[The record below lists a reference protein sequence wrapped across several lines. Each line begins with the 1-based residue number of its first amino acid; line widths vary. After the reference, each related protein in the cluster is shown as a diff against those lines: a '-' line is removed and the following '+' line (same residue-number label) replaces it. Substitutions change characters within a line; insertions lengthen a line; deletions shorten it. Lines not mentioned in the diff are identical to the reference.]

1 VACVAKIE
9 LVLLVHLV
17 DVGGCKYGSFSVLV
31 ALASDQA
38 AIFWHPF
45 VPVSLPLSLPAS
57 QQMRTPVMST
67 KAGGVAKS

>member
-1 VACVAKIE
+1 MTGTGKGC
-9 LVLLVHLV
+9 LLNV
-17 DVGGCKYGSFSVLV
+17 VLV